1 MIKNLSMFKRLF
13 IAPIVVILF
22 LVALSLLSY
31 YGLSSQKVAWEDIYH
46 KRFRGHQESA
56 KIISDLM
63 NVHTNI
69 YKAISWTRAGYD
81 TQKIEALEKEQR
93 ITLEK
98 IIERMKKSIDGGG
111 LFPEEKKLYQASLA
125 ELKEYQKSASGVLE
139 IATADWNA
147 ATLYMGS
154 ADDKFQLLH
163 NHLQG
168 LLDLENK
175 LSQNQYTFSSKSLS
189 SILKLFVGILVVAIG
204 LSLGVTFLISQRIAA
219 PIVKVIQG
227 LTDSSTQVTFGS
239 TQVSAA
245 SQSLAERASEQAAGL
260 EQASSSIEEM
270 ASQTKQNADHA
281 RQANAWMAD
290 TRQVVDQANHSMGE
304 LNHSMGEISRASEE
318 TAKIIKTIDE
328 IAFQTN
334 LLALNAA
341 VEAARAGEAGAG
353 FAVVADEVRTLA
365 MRAAGAA
372 RNTADLLEGTMKKI
386 KSGSEIV
393 RKTNEAFAQ
402 VAAGAK
408 KVGDLV
414 AEIATANWEQAQG
427 IEQINRATAEMDKL
441 TQKNAASAQESAS
454 AAEEMNAQSE
464 QMKVFVEDLLRLV
477 GGNQGGNGSGSIGQW
492 PSPDGAR
499 IPFGN

>member
-1 MIKNLSMFKRLF
+1 
-13 IAPIVVILF
+13 
-22 LVALSLLSY
+22 
-31 YGLSSQKVAWEDIYH
+31 
-46 KRFRGHQESA
+46 
-56 KIISDLM
+56 
-63 NVHTNI
+63 
-69 YKAISWTRAGYD
+69 
-81 TQKIEALEKEQR
+81 
-93 ITLEK
+93 
-98 IIERMKKSIDGGG
+98 
-111 LFPEEKKLYQASLA
+111 
-125 ELKEYQKSASGVLE
+125 
-139 IATADWNA
+139 
-147 ATLYMGS
+147 
-154 ADDKFQLLH
+154 
-163 NHLQG
+163 
-168 LLDLENK
+168 LDLENK

-427 IEQINRATAEMDKL
+427 IEQINRAIAEMDKL

-499 IPFGN
+499 IPFGNS